1 MLVPTV
7 RIAND
12 CNGARE
18 WPLGSAATTG
28 CCAAGACSH
37 APLRMG
43 AQKNAGAGGCIG
55 VGGASYGADAF
66 VGGEEQ
72 GEGAGADVGAG
83 DGLVAHGEDLL
94 GRVIA
99 L

>member
-1 MLVPTV
+1 MAAPTRIHGRAVV
-7 RIAND
+7 R
-12 CNGARE
+12 GAARLAHVRRTAS
-18 WPLGSAATTG
+18 PLGVMRHYGVLSEGRKKTPVQGAASAW
-28 CCAAGACSH
+28 
-37 APLRMG
+37 R
-43 AQKNAGAGGCIG
+43 
-55 VGGASYGADAF
+55 GASDGADAF

-94 GRVIA
+94 GRMIA

>member
-1 MLVPTV
+1 MAAGVSGHYGVL
-7 RIAND
+7 RGWRMWS
-12 CNGARE
+12 C
-18 WPLGSAATTG
+18 ATTDG
-28 CCAAGACSH
+28 RKKTPVQGAASAW
-37 APLRMG
+37 
-43 AQKNAGAGGCIG
+43 
-55 VGGASYGADAF
+55 GGASYGADAF

-94 GRVIA
+94 GRMIA

>member
-1 MLVPTV
+1 MAAPTRIHGRAVV
-7 RIAND
+7 R
-12 CNGARE
+12 GAARLAHVRRTAS
-18 WPLGSAATTG
+18 PLGVMRHYGWVRKKTPVQGAASAW
-28 CCAAGACSH
+28 
-37 APLRMG
+37 
-43 AQKNAGAGGCIG
+43 
-55 VGGASYGADAF
+55 GGASYGADAF

-94 GRVIA
+94 GRMIA

>member
-1 MLVPTV
+1 MGL
-7 RIAND
+7 AN
-12 CNGARE
+12 GR
-18 WPLGSAATTG
+18 WGQR
-28 CCAAGACSH
+28 
-37 APLRMG
+37 PLRG
-43 AQKNAGAGGCIG
+43 AARLAHVVMRHYGWVRKKNAGAGGCIG